1 MNEVLYPTIHY
12 LPHIINSGSVY
23 IDKTQFVVPL
33 MQNIGNSAFFLS
45 RPRRFGKSMFV
56 STLEQVF
63 LGKKELFKGLYIY
76 DKIEWDTYPVIR
88 LSMDK
93 IGFTDI
99 GLEKALFEVVDGLA
113 KEANIELEKAFSKM
127 LLKGYAYERPSS
139 VTQTL
144 YEVEQ
149 CLQKHDLEGVI
160 KILTNMFKTL
170 PSHFFTELM
179 TMQFCLL
186 PNRDPSVFVAK
197 ILLQN
202 CLEHV

>member
-1 MNEVLYPTIHY
+1 
-12 LPHIINSGSVY
+12 
-23 IDKTQFVVPL
+23 
-33 MQNIGNSAFFLS
+33 
-45 RPRRFGKSMFV
+45 
-56 STLEQVF
+56 
-63 LGKKELFKGLYIY
+63 
-76 DKIEWDTYPVIR
+76 
-88 LSMDK
+88 MDK